1 MNPKCIA
8 CILVGQAFLEVAVTF
23 DNTSRSRAVITF
35 FGLFRVILSRA
46 EIEFTEEEEDSDSE
60 VSEGT
65 EAARVGF
72 YGLDA

>member
-1 MNPKCIA
+1 MRVSYPISSARPSSKSESGILLGSVLIA
-8 CILVGQAFLEVAVTF
+8 
-23 DNTSRSRAVITF
+23 F

-65 EAARVGF
+65 EAARVGL